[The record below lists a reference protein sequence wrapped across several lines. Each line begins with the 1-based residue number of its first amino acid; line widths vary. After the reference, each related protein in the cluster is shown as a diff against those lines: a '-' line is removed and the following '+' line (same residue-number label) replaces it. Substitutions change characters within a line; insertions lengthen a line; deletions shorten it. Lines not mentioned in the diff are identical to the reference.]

1 MKKNTFPM
9 GTTMAGRILNTST
22 RTIRTWCNKLQFSHI
37 DPENELSPFQILNSD
52 QLELLKSKLHFKS
65 GNPNWVK
72 SVK

>member
-1 MKKNTFPM
+1 MKKITFPI
-9 GTTMAGRILNTST
+9 GTAKAGRLLGTST
-22 RTIRTWCNKLQFSHI
+22 RTIRTWCNRLKFSHI
-37 DPENELSPFQILNSD
+37 DPEKELSPFQILNEK